1 MRLRATTVTTSGT
14 GLGTAE
20 VPGDITTGNNRRLG
34 TAEVPGDIAT
44 GNNNANAIK
53 DVGLG
58 GTRETKKVS
67 PL

>member
-1 MRLRATTVTTSGT
+1 VHTVKLSSGP
-14 GLGTAE
+14 LGHALE
-20 VPGDITTGNNRRLG
+20 SDDGDDLGKRRLG

-53 DVGLG
+53 AVGLG
-58 GTRETKKVS
+58 GTRETRMVS